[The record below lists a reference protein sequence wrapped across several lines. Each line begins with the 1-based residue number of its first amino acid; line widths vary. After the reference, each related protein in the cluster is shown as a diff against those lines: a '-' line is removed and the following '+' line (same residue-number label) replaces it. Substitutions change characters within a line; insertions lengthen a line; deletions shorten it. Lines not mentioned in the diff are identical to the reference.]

1 MTLQP
6 PSTLEQLL
14 EANAA
19 PGTDRYC
26 VFFLKRA
33 VLGNLASEQD
43 RPLSY
48 CISPLILSFEGPVF
62 LAVEWKGSKK
72 AVG

>member
-6 PSTLEQLL
+6 LSTLEQLL
-14 EANAA
+14 EAKAT
-19 PGTDRYC
+19 PGTHSYC

-43 RPLSY
+43 RPLTY
-48 CISPLILSFEGPVF
+48 CILH
-62 LAVEWKGSKK
+62 
-72 AVG
+72 